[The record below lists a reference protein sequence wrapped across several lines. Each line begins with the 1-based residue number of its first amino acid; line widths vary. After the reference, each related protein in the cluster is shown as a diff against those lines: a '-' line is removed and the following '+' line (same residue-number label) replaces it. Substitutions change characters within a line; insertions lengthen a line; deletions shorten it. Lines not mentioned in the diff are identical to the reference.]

1 MFKINIY
8 LRFALIGVFL
18 IGGIL
23 LAFLAGFWYALPII
37 LIGLVLLVGYIML
50 GTVQSAAEM
59 MQTMDFE
66 AAEKRLNLTLSPKYL
81 FSTNKAF
88 YYMLKGTFAAQ
99 RKDMD
104 ESEEWL
110 RKAQQIKLPSDNEKA
125 MIELQLANIHA
136 SKGRWTQAKN
146 HLRIIKQL
154 RVTESTLKEQIVQ
167 FEKAI
172 QQQGQMNAVS
182 RQGLGMKGGV
192 MRPGGKRR
200 RPKMR

>member
-1 MFKINIY
+1 MFKLNIY
-8 LRFALIGVFL
+8 LRFALIAVLL
-18 IGGIL
+18 IGGIAL
-23 LAFLAGFWYALPII
+23 SITVSFWYALPILLAGI
-37 LIGLVLLVGYIML
+37 VLLVGYIML

-66 AAEKRLNLTLSPKYL
+66 AAEKRLDLTLTPKLLYT
-81 FSTNKAF
+81 TNKAF
-88 YYMLKGTFAAQ
+88 YYMLKGTLSAQ

-110 RKAQQIKLPSDNEKA
+110 KKAKEVNVPTDNEKA

-136 SKGRWTQAKN
+136 SKGRWKQAKN
-146 HLRIIKQL
+146 HFRIIKQL
-154 RVTESTLKEQIVQ
+154 NVTEATLKEQIAQ
-167 FEKAI
+167 FDKALK
-172 QQQGQMNAVS
+172 QQGQMKAAT
-182 RQGLGMKGGV
+182 RQGMGRGGM